1 MTARFNSLRCRCGT
15 VCSIVAYALTM
26 LCVAWVVLRGAES
39 MGYNWQWYRVPR
51 FILLPDGSPGPL
63 LQGAGITLLVSGL
76 GLAGAAVLALGT
88 ALLRLSGSV
97 VGQAMARGYLELIR
111 NTPLLVQIFFIYFVL
126 APAVDLGRMSSAV
139 LALSLFEGAYA
150 SEIIRAGILA
160 VPRGQWEGALSLG
173 MKKPSIYMQVI
184 LPQALRNVLPP
195 LTSQGVSLIK
205 DSALVSTIAIYD
217 LTMHG
222 QAIIAETFLSFE
234 IWSVVAVIYLVF
246 TVTLSSLA
254 RLLEKQSSSPHLED
268 SCTK

>member
-1 MTARFNSLRCRCGT
+1 MMLTLHSLRCRCGT
-15 VCSIVAYALTM
+15 ICSIVAYGLTM
-26 LCVAWVVLRGAES
+26 LIAVWFVLHGAKS
-39 MGYNWQWYRVPR
+39 MGYNWQWYRIPR

-63 LQGAGITLLVSGL
+63 LQGAGITLLVSGQGLL
-76 GLAGAAVLALGT
+76 GASVLALGT

-97 VGQAMARGYLELIR
+97 VGQALARGYLELIR

-126 APAVDLGRMSSAV
+126 APAIGLDRMSSAV

-150 SEIIRAGILA
+150 SEIIRAGILG

-173 MKKPSIYMQVI
+173 MTRGSIYRQVI

-234 IWSVVAVIYLVF
+234 IWTVVAAIYLVF
-246 TVTLSSLA
+246 TLTLSTLA
-254 RLLEKQSSSPHLED
+254 RLLEKRSSSHLED
-268 SCTK
+268 SCTE